1 MKITVCFVLVL
12 CALSAAGERIQARL
26 NEKVTIKCGTFSES
40 LLWYHGTDEVYSTK
54 FINRNLI
61 KVNKI
66 GGRATLKNADLII
79 DKVKEEDVGEY
90 TCSADGTPYTHTLF
104 VMSVS
109 VNSVNASRELQQGS
123 KVTLKCEVKGLN
135 SDSSVKWKQPNGNQL
150 YESPTVDLEYVT
162 PSHAGVWVC
171 MFSHLGNTYNES
183 LDLTVT
189 DLTSTSQTPK
199 VTSVQT
205 PPSSVASE
213 LLGLSWWM
221 WVAVGVGSLVVVFL
235 MVLVIILCKRIKR
248 KKKRVLKMKNM
259 RQPLKPRE
267 YCKCDH
273 QTAAA
278 KPQQGRRREK
288 PSALCVQ
295 PLLPETHIEER
306 RERQKEREG
315 VRGREGRK

>member
-199 VTSVQT
+199 VTSKTTSSTCILFGTYCLTYVSDSLSLLSAMVYFLCSTRCSNPSVQCCFRVT
-205 PPSSVASE
+205 GAQLVDVGCSWSWQPGCGFPD
-213 LLGLSWWM
+213 GLSHYFM
-221 WVAVGVGSLVVVFL
+221 QEDQ
-235 MVLVIILCKRIKR
+235 
-248 KKKRVLKMKNM
+248 KK
-259 RQPLKPRE
+259 
-267 YCKCDH
+267 
-273 QTAAA
+273 
-278 KPQQGRRREK
+278 
-288 PSALCVQ
+288 
-295 PLLPETHIEER
+295 
-306 RERQKEREG
+306 EG
-315 VRGREGRK
+315 K